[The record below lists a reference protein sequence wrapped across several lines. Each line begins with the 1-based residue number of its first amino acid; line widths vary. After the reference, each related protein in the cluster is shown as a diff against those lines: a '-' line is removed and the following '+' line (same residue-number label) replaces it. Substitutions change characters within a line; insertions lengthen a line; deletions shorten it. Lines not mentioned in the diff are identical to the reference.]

1 MEHFLFKYLQEK
13 KHIVSLVGAG
23 GKTTVMYQ
31 LAEHFAS
38 LGKKVLVT
46 TTTHIFQPA
55 SNFAQSLAEVE
66 ALWQAGS
73 YAVVGNV
80 EAGTGKLTQ
89 LQTDVLE
96 TYSALADL
104 VLVEADGAKHFPCK
118 APDENEP
125 VLLPEC
131 DIVIAVM
138 GLDALHQP
146 IKKVCFRLEK
156 VMEVLDVTFE
166 HCLTEEDAVKIL
178 LSEHGAFKNVGQRN
192 YFIVLN
198 KCDNENRVNSAFK
211 IKRLLEKEG
220 FDLEKLWIRGEAYC
234 E

>member
-31 LAEHFAS
+31 LAQHFAG
-38 LGKKVLVT
+38 LGKKVLVS

-55 SNFAQSLAEVE
+55 CNFAQSVAEVE

-89 LQTDVLE
+89 LQTDVFE

-104 VLVEADGAKHFPCK
+104 VLIEADGAKRFPCK
-118 APDENEP
+118 APAENEP
-125 VLLPEC
+125 VLLSAS
-131 DIVIAVM
+131 DTVIAVM
-138 GLDALHQP
+138 GLDALQQP
-146 IKKVCFRLEK
+146 ISEVCFRLEK
-156 VMEVLDVTFE
+156 VQEVLAVTPE
-166 HCLTEEDAVKIL
+166 HCLTEEDAVKLL
-178 LSEHGAFKNVGQRN
+178 LSEQGAFKNVGQRN

-198 KCDNENRVNSAFK
+198 KCDDKNKLDSALK
-211 IKRLLEKEG
+211 IKSLLEKEG
-220 FDLEKLWIRGEAYC
+220 FDLEKLWIRGEAYS

>member
-1 MEHFLFKYLQEK
+1 MEHFLFKCLEEK

-31 LAEHFAS
+31 LAEHFAN

-46 TTTHIFQPA
+46 TTTHIFQPND
-55 SNFAQSLAEVE
+55 NFAQSIAEVE
-66 ALWQAGS
+66 TFWETGS
-73 YAVVGNV
+73 YAVVGSV
-80 EAGTGKLTQ
+80 EVSSGKLVK
-89 LQTDVLE
+89 LPEEVLKN
-96 TYSALADL
+96 YSSLADL
-104 VLVEADGAKHFPCK
+104 VLVEADGAKRFPCK
-118 APDENEP
+118 ASAENEP
-125 VLLPEC
+125 VLLPES
-131 DIVIAVM
+131 DVVIAVM

-156 VMEVLDVTFE
+156 IMEVLGVPSE